1 MKILYVI
8 TKSNWGGA
16 QKYVYDLATAFAQ
29 KKVDVAVAFGGN
41 GELAKRLSNAS
52 IRTISLDS
60 LVRDINLLKELK
72 SIIAVS
78 RLIKKEKPDVLHVNS
93 SKAGGIG
100 SFLGRIIGV
109 PLVVFTVHGAPF
121 REDRSFLVK
130 KLMYLFTWLTCLFSH
145 KVITVSKQD
154 EYDVGR
160 MFFIRKKVTTIY
172 PGITFNGT
180 HERTIPKTRETRIL
194 TVAELH
200 PNKGYMYGLQ
210 AFEGLVGE
218 GYPIYYT
225 IFGEGDDR
233 KKIEEYIA
241 IKNLNEHITLR
252 GFGPPTAS
260 DWANHDLFLLPSVKE
275 GLPYT
280 LVEAG
285 RAMLPVISTITG
297 GIPEVIRHE
306 ETGLLVQPK
315 NVEQLKDEM
324 RRLIIDR
331 KFAKRLGQSLHGH
344 VAQNFSY
351 SKMLVETAK
360 VYGLIEGK
368 AVNV

>member
-1 MKILYVI
+1 MKILYLI

-16 QKYVYDLATAFAQ
+16 QKYVYDLATSFTQ
-29 KKVDVAVAFGGN
+29 KRHDVVVAFGGE
-41 GELAKRLSNAS
+41 GELAKKLQAS
-52 IRTISLDS
+52 GIRTVSLYG
-60 LVRDINLLKELK
+60 LVRDINFFKEIK
-72 SIIAVS
+72 SLIAVA
-78 RLIKKEKPDVLHVNS
+78 RLIRSERPGILHVNS

-100 SFLGRIIGV
+100 AFLGRVLGV

-121 REDRSFLVK
+121 REDRSFFVK
-130 KLMYLFTWLTCLFSH
+130 RLMYIFTWLTCLFAH

-154 EYDVGR
+154 EYDIGR

-172 PGITFNGT
+172 PGIMFDGIL
-180 HERTIPKTRETRIL
+180 ERTIPKSRETHIL

-200 PNKGYMYGLQ
+200 PNKGYLFGLQ
-210 AFEGLVGE
+210 AFEALYQEGL
-218 GYPIYYT
+218 PIRYT

-233 KKIEEYIA
+233 KKVEA
-241 IKNLNEHITLR
+241 FLAHKNLSHVVTLR
-252 GFGPPTAS
+252 GFGPPS
-260 DWANHDLFLLPSVKE
+260 VHDWANHDLFLLPSIKE

-285 RAMLPVISTITG
+285 RAMLPVVSTITG

-315 NVEQLKDEM
+315 NVEQLQEEL
-324 RRLIIDR
+324 RRLIVDR
-331 KFAKRLGQSLHGH
+331 KFARRLGQSLHSH

-360 VYGLIEGK
+360 VYGLMEKGK
-368 AVNV
+368 GQ